1 MPKSKHLFQ
10 IKKTNASA
18 RKVEKAKTYDY
29 FDWEKLIRTNE
40 LENVCISQLDLYLIA
55 NFNLSKKDCEKKG
68 FTKASKI
75 QNIKKQFYSF
85 VNQRKR

>member
-18 RKVEKAKTYDY
+18 RAVGKAKTCDD

-40 LENVCISQLDLYLIA
+40 LENLYISQLDLYLMA
-55 NFNLSKKDCEKKG
+55 NFNPSRKDCENNG
-68 FTKASKI
+68 FTKVSKI
-75 QNIKKQFYSF
+75 ENIKKHFYSSM
-85 VNQRKR
+85 NQRKR

>member
-18 RKVEKAKTYDY
+18 RAVEKAKTCND

-40 LENVCISQLDLYLIA
+40 LENLYISQLDLYLMA
-55 NFNLSKKDCEKKG
+55 NFNLSRKDCENNG
-68 FTKASKI
+68 FTKVSKI
-75 QNIKKQFYSF
+75 ENIKKHFYSSM
-85 VNQRKR
+85 NQRKR